1 MTKRPNNSNAHGD
14 EWESATAIA
23 SADYV
28 KDIQRSKIDDEER
41 NGDFDESP
49 PTRLAPPAYHEEIE
63 EALAKGSLPP
73 GALVKPD
80 EPAPAPEP
88 EPAPVPAPVPRR
100 KPVARA
106 SLRSLDT
113 PKLATGSAA
122 KLPRAPTPL
131 PLAAPERDS
140 SESITPLPRV
150 SEAAPVVSRRLWWL
164 VALLAVLAAAAAIAA
179 LRLQDLL

>member
-63 EALAKGSLPP
+63 AALAKGSHPP
-73 GALVKPD
+73 GALVKLA
-80 EPAPAPEP
+80 EPAPTPT
-88 EPAPVPAPVPRR
+88 PAPTPLPAPRR

-106 SLRSLDT
+106 SLRSLET

-140 SESITPLPRV
+140 SESIAPLPRV
-150 SEAAPVVSRRLWWL
+150 PEAAPAVSRRLWWL
-164 VALLAVLAAAAAIAA
+164 VAVLAVLAAAAAIAA
-179 LRLQDLL
+179 LWLQDLL